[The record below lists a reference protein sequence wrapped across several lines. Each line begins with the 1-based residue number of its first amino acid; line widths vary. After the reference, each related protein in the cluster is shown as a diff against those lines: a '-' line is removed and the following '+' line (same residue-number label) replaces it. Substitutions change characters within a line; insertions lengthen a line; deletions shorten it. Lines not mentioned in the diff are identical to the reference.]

1 MERHGARAARR
12 LAASRFMQ
20 RLLLDISTVARWS
33 GPPVGIVR
41 VEFELAQHAM
51 HRRRD
56 VILTFY
62 DPVSGSLR
70 RLNRAWQEVVLG
82 LDGAIDTVGIDFRRL
97 RPRWRNLLSFRYPMV
112 MTLERQRLAGAGVM
126 PALAGR
132 LQGPLLRSAPRRAPF
147 FDRAGRRVAVVG
159 YDTALGEPLQPEPA
173 DTLLSAG
180 SDWLHKGTAMLALRR
195 RHGFHMAVMCYDLLP
210 LLHPEFFPPHEVP
223 PFREYWHA
231 TLQAGVRILC
241 NSQCVA
247 RDVRNYAAAC
257 GFGEAATAVVPL
269 AASPAR
275 HGPLPALRQP
285 LRPGGFALFVSTIE
299 PRKGHSVL
307 LEAWRRLLQRGVPQ
321 RADFRLLFVG
331 STGWMVGD
339 VTRQLRSD
347 APYAVLHWQGVDDL
361 ELERLY
367 QDCAFCL
374 YPSRYEG
381 FGLPIIEAFTRGK
394 PVIASTGGA
403 VPETVNGL
411 SPCLDPLEVDA
422 WTALLGEWIERPRAY
437 AEWQARIRN
446 GFRRREWP
454 EVAEQIMAA
463 ALVPA

>member
-1 MERHGARAARR
+1 
-12 LAASRFMQ
+12 MQ
-20 RLLLDISTVARWS
+20 RLLLDVSTVARWS

-41 VEFELAQHAM
+41 VEFELAQHAL
-51 HRRRD
+51 HRRHD

-62 DPVSGSLR
+62 DPVNESLR
-70 RLNRAWQEVVLG
+70 LLNPDWQEVVLG
-82 LDGAIDTVGIDFRRL
+82 LDGAIDTVGIDFRRH
-97 RPRWRNLLSFRYPMV
+97 RPRWRKLLSFRYPIV
-112 MTLERQRLAGAGVM
+112 MTLERQRLAGSGVM
-126 PALAGR
+126 PALAAG
-132 LQGPLLRSAPRRAPF
+132 LQAPLLRSAPRRTPF

-159 YDTALGEPLQPEPA
+159 YDIALGEPILPEPA

-195 RHGFHMAVMCYDLLP
+195 RYGFRMAVMCYDLLP

-223 PFREYWHA
+223 PFREYWNA
-231 TLQAGVRILC
+231 TLAAGIRILC

-247 RDVRNYAAAC
+247 RDVRTYAAAH
-257 GFGEAATAVVPL
+257 GLGEPETEVVPL

-275 HGPLPALRQP
+275 HGPLPALRPP
-285 LRPGGFALFVSTIE
+285 LRAGGFALFVSTIE
-299 PRKGHSVL
+299 PRKGHAVL

-331 STGWMVGD
+331 STGWMVED
-339 VTRQLRSD
+339 VTRQLRSG
-347 APYAVLHWQGVDDL
+347 APYAALHWQGVDDL

-394 PVIASTGGA
+394 PVLASTGGA
-403 VPETVNGL
+403 VPETVNDL
-411 SPCLDPLEVDA
+411 SPCLDPLDVDA
-422 WTALLGEWIERPRAY
+422 WTALLADWIERPDSY
-437 AEWQARIRN
+437 AQWQARIR
-446 GFRRREWP
+446 GEFRRREWP

-463 ALVPA
+463 ALAPA